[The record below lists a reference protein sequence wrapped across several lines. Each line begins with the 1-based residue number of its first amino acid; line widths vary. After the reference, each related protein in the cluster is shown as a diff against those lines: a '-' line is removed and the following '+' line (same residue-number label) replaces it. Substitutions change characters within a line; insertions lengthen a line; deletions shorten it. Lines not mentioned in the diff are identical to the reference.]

1 MGPTVVAVAVDPAAT
16 VWATTSG
23 ATAASSTPTPTP
35 TRASPPDEA
44 PPHPA
49 CAAALPPAAA
59 RVGPDRQ
66 PSWPLAPPLQTITLG
81 QRLLERNALAAL
93 ANRRRF
99 EAAGVRAVNLLSS
112 PGSGK
117 TALLEALARHGAS
130 RSLAM
135 AALVGDL
142 ATDHDAARLEAA
154 GLAAVAITTGQAC
167 HLDAAMVARGLD
179 TLEARG
185 VALESLD
192 LLLIENVGNLV
203 CPAAYDLGEQRRLV
217 LLAVGEGED
226 KPLKYPATFHGADL
240 VVLSKTDLA
249 DAVGFERERALAN
262 IAAVAPRAVVQ
273 EVSARSGVGLEGLL
287 GRLVGADRT
296 S

>member
-1 MGPTVVAVAVDPAAT
+1 MCRDCACALPKEPAVSHG
-16 VWATTSG
+16 SG
-23 ATAASSTPTPTP
+23 A
-35 TRASPPDEA
+35 A
-44 PPHPA
+44 PPPQTL
-49 CAAALPPAAA
+49 AL
-59 RVGPDRQ
+59 G
-66 PSWPLAPPLQTITLG
+66 LQ
-81 QRLLERNALAAL
+81 LLERNDRTAL
-93 ANRRRF
+93 ANRHRF

-117 TALLEALARHGAS
+117 TALLEALARAAAAAP
-130 RSLAM
+130 RPLRL

-142 ATDHDAARLEAA
+142 ATELDARRLEAA

-167 HLDAAMVARGLD
+167 HLDAAMVARGLVA
-179 TLEARG
+179 LEARG
-185 VALESLD
+185 LPLSSLD

-249 DAVGFERERALAN
+249 AAVGFDRPQALAN

-273 EVSARSGVGLEGLL
+273 EVSARSGAGLEALLANLL
-287 GRLVGADRT
+287 GPQP
-296 S
+296 